1 MASLKLRGPHGRA
14 VILNAL
20 AAVGYVLAITRA
32 NAGNDSLIDAAMRE
46 DLTRVRLLLHAK
58 AGLNER
64 DSDGKTALIIASQEG
79 HAAVVRALLAAGANV
94 NARVDN
100 GATALNAAS
109 QHGHGDVVRL
119 PKNAGADR

>member
-1 MASLKLRGPHGRA
+1 MASLKLRGMHRSA

-20 AAVGYVLAITRA
+20 AAVGYVLAITSA
-32 NAGNDSLIDAAMRE
+32 NAGNDSLIDAAMRG
-46 DLTRVRLLLHAK
+46 DLTRVRLLPDAK

-79 HAAVVRALLAAGANV
+79 HAGVVRVLLAAGANV

-100 GATALNAAS
+100 GATALNEAS
-109 QHGHGDVVRL
+109 QHGHGDVVRFL
-119 PKNAGADR
+119 KNAGAYR